1 MLGVGLKEV
10 LFISQLVFVWRGV
23 GFWRRVR
30 LINSKAELYVL
41 FCSQQS
47 FVRMGAIGD
56 VLVEVVWEE

>member
-1 MLGVGLKEV
+1 MEGGSAFGE
-10 LFISQLVFVWRGV
+10 
-23 GFWRRVR
+23 RVR